1 MSSPSAG
8 RQRCTTS
15 QVASMVSQ
23 RVSVPSRFVAARIS
37 SAPNIMASLASH
49 NMTPTSCNSSP
60 SAAADE
66 ILELRSRLCGAAPV
80 QRLPPIWLEKHRILR
95 GTLAGCAQA
104 PLPRQ
109 AVKRRSANL
118 GRALGKLQAVD

>member
-80 QRLPPIWLEKHRILR
+80 QRLPPIWLEKHRILSVETAH
-95 GTLAGCAQA
+95 GPWECAHA
-104 PLPRQ
+104 PDLGQ
-109 AVKRRSANL
+109 TAVRPEAAAARLS
-118 GRALGKLQAVD
+118 QHM